1 MDPTALLPVPDAIPV
16 GWGWFEGLNLVTFVA
31 HIIMVNVLLGGGLL
45 AAWLAIFDRG
55 DPLAGAI
62 SNKLPTTFALAVNFG
77 VAPLLFLQVLYGHL
91 FYTSAVLSAVWWLSV
106 IVLLIAGYYS
116 LYIHQYRHKAGRAGL
131 PVFLVIGLALVLCV
145 SLVLTS
151 VLATMETP
159 FNWTEYFTNPQGTIL
174 TFFKATTVPRY
185 LHFLLASVA
194 LGGLFAAL
202 IAIRPGQLPTD
213 EADRAKAL
221 GMKVFTSATLL
232 QMAAGLWWL
241 MALPRDILLQFLGDN
256 VLASGLLL
264 AAVASTI
271 PALLAGFAGKPVR
284 ATLWVVATVSLMV
297 GVRAMLRRLSLA
309 PYFSPGDLEVVGE
322 ASPMVMFLITLV
334 LGLIA
339 VGYMLRL
346 AFTPSEEG

>member
-1 MDPTALLPVPDAIPV
+1 MDPTALMPVPDAIPV
-16 GWGWFEGLNLVTFVA
+16 GWGWFEGLNILTFVA
-31 HIIMVNVLLGGGLL
+31 HIIMVNILLGGGLL
-45 AAWLAIFDRG
+45 AAWLALADRH
-55 DPLAGAI
+55 DPLARAVA
-62 SNKLPTTFALAVNFG
+62 NKLPTTFALAVNFG

-106 IVLLIAGYYS
+106 IVLLIAGYYA
-116 LYIHQYRHKAGRAGL
+116 LYIHQHRQKAEHPGS
-131 PVFLVIGLALVLCV
+131 PVFLVFGLGMVLCI

-202 IAIRPGQLPTD
+202 VADRPGQLPLWAA
-213 EADRAKAL
+213 EQGRAL
-221 GMKVFTSATLL
+221 GMKVFTSATLV
-232 QMAAGLWWL
+232 QMAVGLWWL
-241 MALPRDILLQFLGDN
+241 MALPRGILLQFMGGDL
-256 VLASGLLL
+256 LASGLLL
-264 AAVASTI
+264 AGVASTI
-271 PALLAGFAGKPVR
+271 PLLLAGFAGRPR
-284 ATLWVVATVSLMV
+284 SATLWVVVTVSLMV
-297 GVRAMLRRLSLA
+297 VARAVLRNLSLA
-309 PYFSPGDLEVVGE
+309 PYFSPRHLTVTGEV
-322 ASPMVMFLITLV
+322 SPLVLFLVSLG

-346 AFTPSEEG
+346 AVGPSREG

>member
-1 MDPTALLPVPDAIPV
+1 MDPTALIPVPDAIPV
-16 GWGWFEGLNLVTFVA
+16 AWGWFEGLNILTFVA
-31 HIIMVNVLLGGGLL
+31 HIVMVNVLLGGGAL
-45 AAWLAIFDRG
+45 AAWLALSDRR
-55 DPLAGAI
+55 DPLAVAI
-62 SNKLPTTFALAVNFG
+62 SGKLPTTFALAVNFG

-116 LYIHQYRHKAGRAGL
+116 LYIHQFRNKGGSSGL
-131 PVFLVIGLALVLCV
+131 PGFLFLALLLILCV

-159 FNWTEYFTNPQGTIL
+159 FNWSEYFTNPQGTIL

-185 LHFLLASVA
+185 LHFLLASMA

-202 IAIRPGQLPTD
+202 LAVWPGQFPGGA
-213 EADRAKAL
+213 ADRAKAL
-221 GMKVFTSATLL
+221 GMKVFTTATLL

-241 MALPRDILLQFLGDN
+241 MALPQDILLRFLGGD

-264 AAVASTI
+264 AGVASTV
-271 PALLAGFAGKPVR
+271 PLLLAGFAGKPKS
-284 ATLWVVATVSLMV
+284 AALWTVVTVFLMA
-297 GVRAMLRRLSLA
+297 GVRAKLRNLSLA
-309 PYFSPGDLEVVGE
+309 PYFSPGDLDVAGEV
-322 ASPMVMFLITLV
+322 SPLVLFLIILV

-346 AFTPSEEG
+346 AFRPSGEG